1 MVAFEELY
9 CYFVKKQGRMMKSF
23 MCKHLCY
30 YIRGSKIKEGN
41 GKESE
46 KVSRQQKWYL
56 QRFSGLKEYD
66 MLKVLE
72 EGKYGYI
79 GRDSV

>member
-1 MVAFEELY
+1 MVNGLW
-9 CYFVKKQGRMMKSF
+9 
-23 MCKHLCY
+23 
-30 YIRGSKIKEGN
+30 KIIIWISDIKTETLGN

-56 QRFSGLKEYD
+56 QRLSGLKEYG

-72 EGKYGYI
+72 EGTYG
-79 GRDSV
+79 

>member
-1 MVAFEELY
+1 MSEEMRYYDRCMVNGLW
-9 CYFVKKQGRMMKSF
+9 
-23 MCKHLCY
+23 
-30 YIRGSKIKEGN
+30 KIIIWISDIKTETLGN

-56 QRFSGLKEYD
+56 QRLSGLKEYD

-72 EGKYGYI
+72 EGTYG
-79 GRDSV
+79 